1 MLVLSKSVILSHCI
15 LLEILDML
23 PFDILIRI
31 RCNAIRAGVTANIL
45 AEDLVPGDV
54 IQLMS
59 GDRVPADCRVLMCTG
74 E

>member
-1 MLVLSKSVILSHCI
+1 MWELSNSCFTLFYFTLH
-15 LLEILDML
+15 EILIVL
-23 PFDILIRI
+23 CVLIHI
-31 RCNAIRAGVTANIL
+31 RCNAIRAGITANIL

-74 E
+74 KS